1 MRKYIPHILIISFVF
16 LAIHITSATG
26 GSITLRS
33 HYRSLSVSQV
43 HSIPNVSMRNIDEYG
58 FIGHSIINHDYNFK
72 NIGGDMVVVDN
83 ATGLMWHQGGSDYMK
98 WKKAKKWIRKL
109 NKRGYAGYQDWRLPT
124 VDEAVSLLEPS
135 KKNKE
140 YDVDLEWTI
149 LYIDPFFGGE
159 LMIWT
164 GDECEDGSEAAWGV
178 SFYHG
183 GVSWDGLYGGNAVRP
198 VRSME

>member
-1 MRKYIPHILIISFVF
+1 
-16 LAIHITSATG
+16 
-26 GSITLRS
+26 
-33 HYRSLSVSQV
+33 
-43 HSIPNVSMRNIDEYG
+43 
-58 FIGHSIINHDYNFK
+58 
-72 NIGGDMVVVDN
+72 MVVVDN

-149 LYIDPFFGGE
+149 LYIDPFFSGE
-159 LMIWT
+159 LKIWT
-164 GDECEDGSEAAWGV
+164 GDECEDGSVVAWGV
-178 SFYHG
+178 DFNSGYVSRSRTFY
-183 GVSWDGLYGGNAVRP
+183 DYVRP
-198 VRSME
+198 VRTVE